1 MLASDIVCG
10 CRWCS
15 SEAQDYLNYVRSLV
29 LKRGKEQWTFDL
41 TWLTKNGYAIPAR
54 LQSVCGPA
62 IPANVEIRLQSKDVS
77 ERSSKFVKGGCC
89 FQ

>member
-1 MLASDIVCG
+1 MLASDILFD
-10 CRWCS
+10 CRWCI
-15 SEAQDYLNYVRSLV
+15 SEAEDYLNYVRALV

-41 TWLTKNGYAIPAR
+41 TWLTENGFAIPAG

-62 IPANVEIRLQSKDVS
+62 IPAHVEIRLQSKDVS
-77 ERSSKFVKGGCC
+77 ERRSKFVKGGCC